1 VLRKNR
7 RTNKTREKEGNRVGA
22 MQMND
27 RVKRIA
33 TVGVLLLGLI
43 TSGCGPKQAAP
54 PPAVP
59 EVAIV
64 TVQEERVVLT
74 TELPGRTSAYFVAEI
89 RPQVNGIIQKRL
101 FDEGSDV
108 KFGQVLYQIDPAPF
122 QAAYDNAAAN
132 LAVTGKAAGR
142 ARAVVEATLAGVSQ
156 RQATLDLA
164 RKNRWRF
171 EELFK
176 GKVVSALQRDQ
187 AVTEAE
193 VAEAALRSAEAQ
205 VKSDQEAVAAAEAG
219 INQAEAALET
229 TRINL
234 GYTRIT
240 APISGRIG
248 KSNVTVGALAIA
260 YQGSAFTTIQQ
271 IDPIYVDAAQ
281 SSATLLRLKRNI
293 ASGLLK
299 GNGPNQTRVKL
310 LLEDGT
316 PYSQEGILKFSEVTV
331 DPSTGSY
338 ILRMVFPNPKHVLL
352 PGMYVR
358 AVVQEGE
365 VDKAILVPQQG
376 VSRDPKGN
384 PIAFIVDGEG
394 KVQQRMITVDR
405 AIGDKWLIT
414 DGLKPGDRLIV
425 EGMQKVRPG
434 ASVKV
439 ASFDASGK
447 DSSGAEKKAQP
458 AAKAK

>member
-1 VLRKNR
+1 
-7 RTNKTREKEGNRVGA
+7 

-33 TVGVLLLGLI
+33 TMGVLILGLI
-43 TSGCGPKQAAP
+43 TSGCPSQQAAP
-54 PPAVP
+54 PPALP
-59 EVAIV
+59 EVAVV
-64 TVQEERVVLT
+64 TVQAERVILT

-89 RPQVNGIIQKRL
+89 RPQVNGIVQEVL
-101 FDEGSDV
+101 FHEGSDV
-108 KFGQVLYQIDPAPF
+108 KAGSVLYQIDPAPY
-122 QAAYDNAAAN
+122 QAAYKNALAALTRSEANLPPVRLKAERFRELVGRKAISQQDFDNA
-132 LAVTGKAAGR
+132 
-142 ARAVVEATLAGVSQ
+142 
-156 RQATLDLA
+156 D
-164 RKNRWRF
+164 
-171 EELFK
+171 
-176 GKVVSALQRDQ
+176 
-187 AVTEAE
+187 
-193 VAEAALRSAEAQ
+193 AAL
-205 VKSDQEAVAAAEAG
+205 K
-219 INQAEAALET
+219 QAEADVESSKAAVESA
-229 TRINL
+229 RINL
-234 GYTRIT
+234 AYTRIT

-248 KSNVTVGALAIA
+248 KSNVTVGALATA
-260 YQGSAFTTIQQ
+260 YQGSAFATIQQ
-271 IDPIYVDAAQ
+271 LDPIYVDATQ
-281 SSATLLRLKRNI
+281 SSANLLQLKRNMAAGRI
-293 ASGLLK
+293 K
-299 GNGPNQTRVKL
+299 GDGPNQTRVKL

-316 PYSQEGILKFSEVTV
+316 PYPQEGTLKFSEVTV
-331 DPSTGSY
+331 DPSTGSF

-365 VDKAILVPQQG
+365 VDRAILVPQQG

-384 PIAFIVDGEG
+384 PVTLIVDGES
-394 KVQQRMITVDR
+394 KVQQRMIAVDR

-447 DSSGAEKKAQP
+447 DSSDAAKKAQP

>member
-1 VLRKNR
+1 
-7 RTNKTREKEGNRVGA
+7 
-22 MQMND
+22 
-27 RVKRIA
+27 
-33 TVGVLLLGLI
+33 
-43 TSGCGPKQAAP
+43 
-54 PPAVP
+54 
-59 EVAIV
+59 V
-64 TVQEERVVLT
+64 TVQPERVVLT

-89 RPQVNGIIQKRL
+89 RPQVNGIIQKRV

-108 KFGQVLYQIDPAPF
+108 NFGQVLYQIDPAPF

-132 LAVTGKAAGR
+132 LVATGKAAGR
-142 ARAVVEATLAGVSQ
+142 ARAVLEATLAGVSQ
-156 RQATLDLA
+156 KQATLDLA

-171 EELFK
+171 EELFR
-176 GKVVSALQRDQ
+176 GGAVSASQRDQ

-193 VAEAALRSAEAQ
+193 VAEASLRSAEAQ

-219 INQAEAALET
+219 IHQAEAALET

-248 KSNVTVGALAIA
+248 KSNVTVGALATA
-260 YQGSAFTTIQQ
+260 YQGFAFTTIQQ
-271 IDPIYVDAAQ
+271 IDPIYVDATQ
-281 SSATLLRLKRNI
+281 SSAILLQLKRNMAAGRI
-293 ASGLLK
+293 K
-299 GNGPNQTRVKL
+299 GDGPGQTRVKL

-316 PYSQEGILKFSEVTV
+316 PYSQEGILKFSEATV
-331 DPSTGSY
+331 DPSTGSF

-358 AVVQEGE
+358 VVVQEGE
-365 VDKAILVPQQG
+365 VDRAILVPQQG

-384 PIAFIVDGEG
+384 PTALIVDGEG

-447 DSSGAEKKAQP
+447 DSSDTAKKALP
-458 AAKAK
+458 AAKTK